1 MTNLYILLSH
11 YISSHKRKYSLY
23 FKGLKHLHDNN
34 MVHMDI
40 KPANVLIGLDG
51 LYKIADFGLV
61 LDISKVSAKSGQFC
75 RAKVKNMV
83 T

>member
-1 MTNLYILLSH
+1 
-11 YISSHKRKYSLY
+11 
-23 FKGLKHLHDNN
+23 

-61 LDISKVSAKSGQFC
+61 LDISKVRRRGCYTSLWELNITLFANILLA
-75 RAKVKNMV
+75 R
-83 T
+83 